1 MAAMMAMAPA
11 LIGATGGVMNM
22 FNGSPASRVQPGMN
36 PLQFAGQTFQP
47 SMNMG
52 LGAVSN
58 APNTYANS
66 LPQFG
71 SAVNDY
77 FTNNPGIGTMISGAN
92 TAAGMGTGVA
102 GNLSG
107 LGDFL
112 ARMGQGLT
120 PWAGDMLQQ
129 GSVQN
134 PGTGGLIQ
142 NAQNVAGLG
151 ANAVGNMWDTGK
163 SMVGAGQ
170 SLFPAVGSILN
181 AGFDPQQALYERTQH
196 QLQEQTRASEAARGL
211 GNSPFGAGL
220 ENKAMSDFNID
231 WQNNL
236 LSRMATGASGANSL
250 LGPAGNLLTGGIGMM
265 AQAPGMLSQT
275 GSAPYQAGATALS
288 DILRNKSTGAQGA
301 GLLLDQSGRDVTG
314 GASLMS
320 QAPGLA
326 SSTSMLPYQAFNTIG
341 GNVLGA
347 LNQYGQFW
355 GSGHAAAPAAVAGLL
370 PDARAW

>member
-58 APNTYANS
+58 APNTYADT

-71 SAVNDY
+71 QIAQGLV
-77 FTNNPGIGTMISGAN
+77 NNPGAGTMIGGAN
-92 TAAGMGTGVA
+92 TAAGMGAGAA

-107 LGDFL
+107 LGISSRRWGR
-112 ARMGQGLT
+112 ASPRGPAICSAGQRAEPRRGQPDAERSKRSGT
-120 PWAGDMLQQ
+120 SAQ
-129 GSVQN
+129 GC
-134 PGTGGLIQ
+134 
-142 NAQNVAGLG
+142 A
-151 ANAVGNMWDTGK
+151 GNMLGPARQWRGR
-163 SMVGAGQ
+163 AEP
-170 SLFPAVGSILN
+170 FPAVGSILN
-181 AGFDPQQALYERTQH
+181 AGFDPQQALYGRTQH

-236 LSRMATGASGANSL
+236 LSRMATGAQGAGSL
-250 LGPAGNLLTGGIGMM
+250 LGTAGNYLTQGSGLIG
-265 AQAPGMLSQT
+265 QAPGMLSQT
-275 GSAPYQAGATALS
+275 GARR
-288 DILRNKSTGAQGA
+288 IRRVLRS
-301 GLLLDQSGRDVTG
+301 
-314 GASLMS
+314 
-320 QAPGLA
+320 
-326 SSTSMLPYQAFNTIG
+326 
-341 GNVLGA
+341 
-347 LNQYGQFW
+347 
-355 GSGHAAAPAAVAGLL
+355 
-370 PDARAW
+370 